1 MWSWFLLHR
10 DFLITLTARK
20 GNESLCNLID
30 FYRNK
35 LGVFSSAYTLEHLKE
50 KKARVPQALG

>member
-1 MWSWFLLHR
+1 MVSVTQRLPNHTDSQER
-10 DFLITLTARK
+10 
-20 GNESLCNLID
+20 NESLCNLID

-50 KKARVPQALG
+50 KKARVPQAPG